1 MSKNRIGFGSDLILF
16 NSNVGIGT
24 TRPTE
29 KLHVVGIISATSY
42 RGDGSQLTN
51 IVSVAGVGL
60 NTVGGNV
67 GYGATVLDFR
77 GSGISTITL
86 SSGIGTIYIEGG
98 GSQGT
103 GSQGTQGVQGLQG
116 TLGSCPHYHRHQCR
130 LSGRELSLEW
140 PIPSKTKQIRS
151 PKGVFQQKIPSRI
164 NLEGV

>member
-86 SSGIGTIYIEGG
+86 SSGIGTIYIVGG
-98 GSQGT
+98 
-103 GSQGTQGVQGLQG
+103 
-116 TLGSCPHYHRHQCR
+116 
-130 LSGRELSLEW
+130 
-140 PIPSKTKQIRS
+140 
-151 PKGVFQQKIPSRI
+151 
-164 NLEGV
+164 